1 MNEDK
6 RLEENIRGRMMNM
19 LSKTIGLDEILVR
32 TQEELATTT
41 HQLAE
46 KERPL
51 LLIVSNKTN
60 THSFDL

>member
-1 MNEDK
+1 
-6 RLEENIRGRMMNM
+6 MNM
-19 LSKTIGLDEILVR
+19 LSKTIGLEEILVR

-60 THSFDL
+60 THSFDLQGKQRYIYKKRG

>member
-1 MNEDK
+1 MRIK

-19 LSKTIGLDEILVR
+19 LSKTIGLDEILAR

>member
-51 LLIVSNKTN
+51 LLIVSNRTN

>member
-1 MNEDK
+1 M
-6 RLEENIRGRMMNM
+6 ITMVNM